1 MKLPYYFP
9 EWLYYFILPLVM
21 GITKIQYLH
30 LLASS
35 WYRFLSFLKDQKL
48 LTTFHLFLL
57 NLFINSIFYIGVCTH
72 THTHTQIYVQNMT
85 TGQTSVCTLPNL
97 KTRALPYPI
106 SLLCLPHHESN
117 HILTVYT
124 SSLGGKL

>member
-21 GITKIQYLH
+21 GLTKIQYLH

-48 LTTFHLFLL
+48 LTTFHFFLL